1 MKMPER
7 YNKLRMRAFELNT
20 SLPWLYSDYW
30 LDLTLAEID
39 DAFSNED
46 LEHIKDLENEL
57 L

>member
-1 MKMPER
+1 MPER
-7 YNKLRMRAFELNT
+7 YNKLRMRAFELNA

-30 LDLTLAEID
+30 LDLTLTEID